1 LLVFNA
7 VVTDTRAARA
17 AAAEEV
23 AATLEI
29 TPEQVLSSPYYMI
42 GSVDQMVDAL
52 LELRQQ
58 HGISY
63 ISVFGRDMEAF
74 APVVARLAGS

>member
-7 VVTDTRAARA
+7 VVTDSRAARA
-17 AAAEEV
+17 NAAEEL

-29 TPEQVLSSPYYMI
+29 TPEQVLCAPYYMI
-42 GSVDQMVDAL
+42 GSIDQMVEDL
-52 LELRQQ
+52 LELRHR

-63 ISVFGRDMEAF
+63 ISVFGRDMETF
-74 APVVARLAGS
+74 APVVARLAGR